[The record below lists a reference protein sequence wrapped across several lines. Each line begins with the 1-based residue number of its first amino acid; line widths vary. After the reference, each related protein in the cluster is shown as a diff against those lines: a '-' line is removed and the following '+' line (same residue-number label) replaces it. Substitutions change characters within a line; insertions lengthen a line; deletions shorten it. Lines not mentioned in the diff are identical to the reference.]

1 MHQLADFN
9 FEAHR
14 IRVSMDERGE
24 PWFVAADVCA
34 ALGIA
39 NSRDALGRLGDD
51 EKGVGTTDTPGGLQK
66 VATVNEPGVYR
77 IVFTSRVA
85 GAERFKRWLAH
96 EVLPTLRKTGSYTAP
111 GAPTPQPLPTLPP
124 PLQVQVLA
132 HLEVARTL
140 ASFVPGLKPEL
151 AAACAL
157 DAIHR
162 DTGLTMEPHRR
173 GLPAAAEP
181 PARLNA
187 TQLGQKVRLSAR
199 KMNLRLEACG
209 LQRRNER
216 EEWELTDA
224 GRDYAEAV
232 PFSRNGHAAY
242 QLLWRPEVLGVL
254 EDAARSSAFSVGLG

>member
-1 MHQLADFN
+1 MNQLVAFN
-9 FEAHR
+9 FESHHV
-14 IRVSMDERGE
+14 RVVIDEQGE

-34 ALGIA
+34 ALTI
-39 NSRDALGRLGDD
+39 NTEQTRRLGVD
-51 EKGVGTTDTPGGLQK
+51 EKGLRTVQTPGGPQEMT
-66 VATVNEPGVYR
+66 VVNEPGLYVLT
-77 IVFTSRVA
+77 FTSRKPEA
-85 GAERFKRWLAH
+85 RRFKHWVTH
-96 EVLPTLRKTGSYTAP
+96 EVLPTLRRTGSYTAP
-111 GAPTPQPLPTLPP
+111 GAPSPQPPPVLPP
-124 PLQVQVLA
+124 PLQAQVLA

-140 ASFVPGLKPEL
+140 ASLVPGLKPEM

-157 DAIHR
+157 DAIHT

-187 TQLGQKVRLSAR
+187 TELGQKVRLSAR

-232 PFSRNGHAAY
+232 PFSRHGHAAY
-242 QLLWRPEVLGVL
+242 QILWRPDVLGVL
-254 EDAARSSAFSVGLG
+254 EDAARSSALSVGVG

>member
-1 MHQLADFN
+1 MNQLVALN
-9 FEAHR
+9 FESHHV
-14 IRVSMDERGE
+14 RVVMDEQGE

-34 ALGIA
+34 ALTI
-39 NSRDALGRLGDD
+39 NTEQTRRLGDD
-51 EKGVGTTDTPGGLQK
+51 EKGLRTVQTPGGPQEMT
-66 VATVNEPGVYR
+66 VVNEPGLYVLT
-77 IVFTSRVA
+77 FTSRKPEA
-85 GAERFKRWLAH
+85 RRFKHWVTH
-96 EVLPTLRKTGSYTAP
+96 EVLPTLRKTGTYSAP
-111 GAPTPQPLPTLPP
+111 GAPSQQSLPALPP
-124 PLQVQVLA
+124 PLHIQVLA

-173 GLPAAAEP
+173 GLPAASEP

-187 TQLGQKVRLSAR
+187 TQLGQKLGLSAR

-254 EDAARSSAFSVGLG
+254 EDAARSSSMTVGLG

>member
-1 MHQLADFN
+1 MHPLADFN

-14 IRVSMDERGE
+14 IRVSLDERGE
-24 PWFVAADVCA
+24 PWFVAADICT

-77 IVFTSRVA
+77 LVFTSRVA

-96 EVLPTLRKTGSYTAP
+96 QVLPTLRKTGAYALPSA
-111 GAPTPQPLPTLPP
+111 APTQPRLTPSS
-124 PLQVQVLA
+124 PLQDQVLA
-132 HLEVARTL
+132 HLDVARTL

-162 DTGLTMEPHRR
+162 DTGLTMEPHRK
-173 GLPAAAEP
+173 GLPAASEP

-187 TQLGQKVRLSAR
+187 TQLGQKVGLSAR
-199 KMNLRLEACG
+199 KMNLRLAACG

-216 EEWELTDA
+216 EEWELTDT
-224 GRDYAEAV
+224 GREYAEAV

-254 EDAARSSAFSVGLG
+254 EDAARSSAITVGLG